1 MAVLGFIGVGN
12 MGGALARAAAQK
24 VNGPSLLLANRSPEK
39 AERLAAALGG
49 QVSDNA
55 AIASEADYIFLG
67 VKPQMLPAVLEGLAP
82 VLQAR
87 QSPFVLVSMAA
98 GTSIARVRQL
108 AGGDWPVIRIMPNTP
123 AAIGQGMIL
132 YAPSENVPAAALET
146 FLDCMG
152 GAGRFARLEER
163 LIDAGSAVSGCGPAF
178 VDLFIE
184 ALADG
189 GVACGLPR
197 ALALES
203 AAQMMLGTAKLMLE
217 TGKHPGQ
224 LKDAVCSP
232 GGATIQGIR
241 ALEEAGFRG
250 AVMDA
255 VIAAWEKSQGM

>member
-12 MGGALARAAAQK
+12 MGGALARAAAK
-24 VNGPSLLLANRSPEK
+24 KASGPSLLLANRSPEK
-39 AERLAAALGG
+39 AARLAAELGG

-55 AIASEADYIFLG
+55 AIAAEADFIFLG
-67 VKPQMLPAVLEGLAP
+67 VKPQMLPGVLEGLAP

-98 GTSIARVRQL
+98 GTSMEKVQRL
-108 AGGDWPVIRIMPNTP
+108 AGGDYPVIRIMPNTP
-123 AAIGQGMIL
+123 VSVGEGMIL
-132 YAPSENVPAAALET
+132 YACSKELRQEEKNAFLEAMAA
-146 FLDCMG
+146 
-152 GAGRFARLEER
+152 AGRFSPLEEK

-197 ALALES
+197 AQALEF
-203 AAQMMLGTAKLMLE
+203 AAQMTAGSARLILE
-217 TGKHPGQ
+217 SGRHPGE

-232 GGATIQGIR
+232 GGTTIRGVR
-241 ALEEAGFRG
+241 TLEEAGFRA
-250 AVMDA
+250 AVMNA
-255 VIAAWEKSQGM
+255 VIAAYEKNFKL